1 MYGLFTVRKVEELLF
16 LARNMK
22 KWVVSH
28 DQDSL
33 NSITEISESLRN
45 VEILALI
52 ELNEL
57 WELFRGC

>member
-22 KWVVSH
+22 KWVVIH

-57 WELFRGC
+57 

>member
-22 KWVVSH
+22 KWVVIH

-57 WELFRGC
+57 IMGTF